1 MSQSNF
7 GLTQEVVSV
16 WFCAETSAGR
26 ELQTESLVFREIS
39 QHQRRQSAV
48 FSHLRTPDYK

>member
-1 MSQSNF
+1 MSESNF